1 MLKRTLLFSNP
12 YHLSVKNAQ
21 LVANDKNTKEIITVP
36 IEDIGF
42 ILFEHPQITFTQMVM
57 QLLSENNT
65 AVIFCNNRFMPSS
78 MLLHLETNQVQA
90 ELFRK
95 QIGVG
100 QALKN
105 NLWQQTVKAK
115 IQNQASLLK
124 KHGKSYRDLI
134 HLMNSVK
141 SGDKENVEGWASR
154 LYWPRL
160 FGSDFRRHRAG
171 YTPNAFL
178 NYGYAILRAA
188 VARSLSG
195 SGLLPTFGI
204 FHRNKYNAFALAD
217 DIMEPYRPFVDEL
230 VCEVIAEFPENDELN
245 KDIKGQLLQILTVD
259 IELNNIKRP
268 LMVGLSQTTASLAKC
283 FDKEIRKI
291 EYPMLS

>member
-21 LVANDKNTKEIITVP
+21 LVTDDKNTKEIKTVP

-57 QLLSENNT
+57 QLLAENNT

-90 ELFRK
+90 ALFRN
-95 QIGVG
+95 QIGAG
-100 QALKN
+100 AALKN
-105 NLWQQTVKAK
+105 SLWQQTVQAK
-115 IQNQASLLK
+115 LSNQAGLLK
-124 KHGKSYRDLI
+124 KMERPYRDLE
-134 HLMNSVK
+134 LFVGTVK
-141 SGDKENVEGWASR
+141 SGDKGNMEAWAAR

-160 FGSDFRRHRAG
+160 MGDDFHRG
-171 YTPNAFL
+171 REGGPPNALL

-204 FHRNKYNAFALAD
+204 HHRNQYNAFALAD
-217 DIMEPYRPFVDEL
+217 DIMEPYRPFVDEIVL
-230 VCEVIAEFPENDELN
+230 EIINDFDEWDELN
-245 KDIKGQLLQILTVD
+245 KEIKSRILQVLTVD
-259 IELNNIKRP
+259 VTFKKTKRP
-268 LMVGLSQTTASLAKC
+268 LMVGLSQTSSSLARC
-283 FDKEIRKI
+283 FTKEIRKI
-291 EYPMLS
+291 DYPRLL